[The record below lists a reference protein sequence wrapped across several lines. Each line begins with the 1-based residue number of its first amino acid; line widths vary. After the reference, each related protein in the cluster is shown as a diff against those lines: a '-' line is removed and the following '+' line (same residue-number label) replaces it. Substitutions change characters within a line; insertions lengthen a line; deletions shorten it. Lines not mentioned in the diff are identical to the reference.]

1 VRTIKIVT
9 VAVAALFL
17 LMIFQ
22 NSYSQSLAM
31 AEAKE
36 LKSTQPAAEV
46 SSSEEPEDFVS
57 DSGPIQSVPGPPE
70 ELLSGSITQPR
81 EQFAIT
87 ESLLMV
93 VAFVVLMLVMIF
105 MIPLLIVLS
114 PLIGVFFNPDDACE
128 LSFHPPYHGPSCHSL
143 LPLPMSQAMRSPG
156 PYREY
161 STT

>member
-114 PLIGVFFNPDDACE
+114 PLIGVFLILMMPVNF
-128 LSFHPPYHGPSCHSL
+128 LFIL
-143 LPLPMSQAMRSPG
+143 LIMVLPVILCFLCRCLKL
-156 PYREY
+156 
-161 STT
+161 